1 MPSGRTERLQGLY
14 LQMCRIR
21 CTEEALGRLWH
32 RGLVSGEMHL
42 GLGEEAVVAGVV
54 AHLADGDALALDY
67 RSTPALVAR
76 GVDLTALLLEV
87 LGAEG
92 GLCGGRAGH
101 MHLMSQPHLAA
112 ASGIVGAPGPLA
124 CGFGLAA
131 RHAARGAVAVS
142 FFGDGAVNEGMLMEA
157 LNLAAAWR
165 LPVVFVCKDNRWA
178 VSTRSDALT
187 GGGLRRRLRAFGV
200 PVVDVDGRDVER
212 VDRAARRAVARGRAG
227 AGPTLL
233 LARCARLEGH
243 FLGDPLVRLTSAL
256 GELVAQVRPLVGQ
269 LRTQPG
275 APVAHR
281 VGALSAIGRR
291 AATLALERPGRG
303 RQDPLRRA
311 ARRLPPEV
319 AATMAARAREEVQR
333 AVQAA
338 LVEAGASA

>member
-1 MPSGRTERLQGLY
+1 MPSSRTERLQGLY

-131 RHAARGAVAVS
+131 RHAGRGAVAVS

-178 VSTRSDALT
+178 VSTRSADCGRSGGPWSRWTAGT
-187 GGGLRRRLRAFGV
+187 WRGWTVPPAGRWPGGGRVRV
-200 PVVDVDGRDVER
+200 P
-212 VDRAARRAVARGRAG
+212 
-227 AGPTLL
+227 P
-233 LARCARLEGH
+233 CCW
-243 FLGDPLVRLTSAL
+243 
-256 GELVAQVRPLVGQ
+256 
-269 LRTQPG
+269 PG
-275 APVAHR
+275 ALA
-281 VGALSAIGRR
+281 SR
-291 AATLALERPGRG
+291 ATSSVTRWCG
-303 RQDPLRRA
+303 
-311 ARRLPPEV
+311 
-319 AATMAARAREEVQR
+319 
-333 AVQAA
+333 
-338 LVEAGASA
+338 